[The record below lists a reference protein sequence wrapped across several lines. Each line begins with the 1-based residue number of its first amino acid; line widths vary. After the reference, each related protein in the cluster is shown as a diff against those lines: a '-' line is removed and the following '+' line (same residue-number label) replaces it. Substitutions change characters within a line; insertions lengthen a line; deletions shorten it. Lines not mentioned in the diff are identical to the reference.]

1 MRGLLLTTMNKDLGF
16 LFEFCFG
23 QSDTHFPSGLF
34 VQIMNFFF
42 SCPTF
47 FSLPLS
53 MFLQFT
59 CLSPAALTFLLW
71 FSSASR
77 HPRVSS

>member
-1 MRGLLLTTMNKDLGF
+1 MRGLLLITTNKDLGF
-16 LFEFCFG
+16 LLEFCLG
-23 QSDTHFPSGLF
+23 QADIHFPSGIF
-34 VQIMNFFF
+34 VQIINFFFFF
-42 SCPTF
+42 SCPI

-77 HPRVSS
+77 